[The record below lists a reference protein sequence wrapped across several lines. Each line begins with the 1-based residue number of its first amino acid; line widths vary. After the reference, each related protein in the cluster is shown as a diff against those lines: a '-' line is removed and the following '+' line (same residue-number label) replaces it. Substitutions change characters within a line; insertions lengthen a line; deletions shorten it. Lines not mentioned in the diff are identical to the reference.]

1 MSKRRYVVLTPFAR
15 PEIVAGT
22 LRLRGLEAYV
32 VGTKS
37 GVCVVRDVDKPTF
50 TDWDIAEL
58 LGGEPDVA
66 PEQENPS
73 DNPDNIAGP
82 LSELS
87 DYGVVVLTAELGDD
101 VGGEAGVSGMVTA
114 VRYLKGERGEDV
126 QAGTLL
132 NVVDPKVEHLI
143 IGTVDLGKDAI
154 LTSDLSVQDVE
165 KYLGITKDDE

>member
-1 MSKRRYVVLTPFAR
+1 
-15 PEIVAGT
+15 
-22 LRLRGLEAYV
+22 
-32 VGTKS
+32 
-37 GVCVVRDVDKPTF
+37 
-50 TDWDIAEL
+50 
-58 LGGEPDVA
+58 
-66 PEQENPS
+66 
-73 DNPDNIAGP
+73 
-82 LSELS
+82 
-87 DYGVVVLTAELGDD
+87 
-101 VGGEAGVSGMVTA
+101 MVTA